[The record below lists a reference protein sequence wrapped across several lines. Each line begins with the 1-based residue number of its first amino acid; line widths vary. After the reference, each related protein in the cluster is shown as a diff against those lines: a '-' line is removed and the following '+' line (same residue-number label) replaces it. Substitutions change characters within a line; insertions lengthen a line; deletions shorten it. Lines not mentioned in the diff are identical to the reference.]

1 MVAVANIVKV
11 KEERPIEEEPDS
23 HINIKVASNDIR
35 GNGTVVGFR
44 IKRNARMG
52 KLMQA
57 YCDAFKIDITSI
69 KFILDG
75 TQIKQEHTADQL
87 KLVEGDE
94 IQVVQDMIGGGW
106 LGLNVMMKVQYI
118 VVIFFS

>member
-1 MVAVANIVKV
+1 MAAVTNVVKV
-11 KEERPIEEEPDS
+11 KEEKPIEEEPDS
-23 HINIKVASNDIR
+23 RIDIKVASYDIS
-35 GNGTVVGFR
+35 GNGKGVGFR

-75 TQIKQEHTADQL
+75 TQIKQEHTVNQL
-87 KLVEGDE
+87 KLVDGDE
-94 IQVVQDMIGGGW
+94 IQVVQDMIGGG
-106 LGLNVMMKVQYI
+106 
-118 VVIFFS
+118 

>member
-1 MVAVANIVKV
+1 MVVVANVVKV

-23 HINIKVASNDIR
+23 RINIKVASND
-35 GNGTVVGFR
+35 GNGNVVGFR

-57 YCDAFKIDITSI
+57 YCDAFKIYITSI

-75 TQIKQEHTADQL
+75 TQIKQEHTVDQL

-106 LGLNVMMKVQYI
+106 VLM
-118 VVIFFS
+118 

>member
-1 MVAVANIVKV
+1 MAAVTNIVKV
-11 KEERPIEEEPDS
+11 KEDKPMEEEPDS
-23 HINIKVASNDIR
+23 RINIKVASND
-35 GNGTVVGFR
+35 GNGSVVGIR

-57 YCDAFKIDITSI
+57 YCDSFKIDITSI

-75 TQIKQEHTADQL
+75 TQIKQEHTANQL
-87 KLVEGDE
+87 KLVEGGE

-106 LGLNVMMKVQYI
+106 VLM
-118 VVIFFS
+118 

>member
-1 MVAVANIVKV
+1 MAAIANVVKV
-11 KEERPIEEEPDS
+11 KEERPIEEEPDCR
-23 HINIKVASNDIR
+23 INIKVASND

-44 IKRNARMG
+44 IKCNARMG

-106 LGLNVMMKVQYI
+106 VLM
-118 VVIFFS
+118 

>member
-1 MVAVANIVKV
+1 MVAVANVVKL
-11 KEERPIEEEPDS
+11 KEEKPIEEEPDS
-23 HINIKVASNDIR
+23 RINIKVASND

-44 IKRNARMG
+44 TKRNDRMG

-87 KLVEGDE
+87 KLVKGDE
-94 IQVVQDMIGGGW
+94 IQVVQDMIGGG
-106 LGLNVMMKVQYI
+106 
-118 VVIFFS
+118 